1 MCRSYAE
8 RDKYAADMDKLR
20 EELERV
26 QVGIFWFGLEKI
38 YMLWTWTNMKK
49 R

>member
-1 MCRSYAE
+1 MNIIRRSYAE

-26 QVGIFWFGLEKI
+26 QVDIFWFGLES
-38 YMLWTWTNMKK
+38 
-49 R
+49 

>member
-1 MCRSYAE
+1 MNFMCRSYAE

-26 QVGIFWFGLEKI
+26 QVGIFGLVWKKI
-38 YMLWTWTNMKK
+38 YKL
-49 R
+49 